1 MFPSQKSAEFPF
13 QWKKKKKRYVNFL
26 FSFEIKMGDF
36 PGKSTTTYKLEES
49 YIQKKLEIDAILAL

>member
-1 MFPSQKSAEFPF
+1 
-13 QWKKKKKRYVNFL
+13 
-26 FSFEIKMGDF
+26 MGDF

>member
-1 MFPSQKSAEFPF
+1 MFPSQKSAELPF
-13 QWKKKKKRYVNFL
+13 QWKKKKKGYVNFL
-26 FSFEIKMGDF
+26 FSFEIKMGDI